1 MTKNLNNL
9 FQLPSQLQPI
19 DLGAFGIF
27 NKQVFIKRDDLIHP
41 IVSGNKWRK
50 LKYNIQEYFAGNYT
64 GIVTFGGAHSN
75 HIIATSYLA
84 NFCGIPTIIIIRGE
98 EPKKLSPTLKKCKN
112 LGVQLNYVTR
122 EAYKSLINN
131 AELIDEQY
139 LNYFVIPEG
148 GANVFGIKGCED
160 IVEEINID
168 FDELYCDVGTGA
180 TLVGIA
186 RKLKTHQSVRGVVVL
201 KGAEYL
207 NNLISN
213 LASKKTYT
221 NKIKLFHNYHFGGYA
236 KNNKELVLFMRK
248 FYDATG
254 IKTDPIYSAKMFYGM
269 VDQLKLNNN
278 EKTIIALHSGG
289 LQGIEGFEERYKL
302 KIYK

>member
-131 AELIDEQY
+131 AELIDEQSQESRST
-139 LNYFVIPEG
+139 LM
-148 GANVFGIKGCED
+148 A
-160 IVEEINID
+160 
-168 FDELYCDVGTGA
+168 TGA
-180 TLVGIA
+180 SPLQA
-186 RKLKTHQSVRGVVVL
+186 R
-201 KGAEYL
+201 
-207 NNLISN
+207 
-213 LASKKTYT
+213 
-221 NKIKLFHNYHFGGYA
+221 
-236 KNNKELVLFMRK
+236 
-248 FYDATG
+248 
-254 IKTDPIYSAKMFYGM
+254 
-269 VDQLKLNNN
+269 
-278 EKTIIALHSGG
+278 
-289 LQGIEGFEERYKL
+289 
-302 KIYK
+302 